1 MLRMGAGGLKAR
13 HGSLD
18 WRPQGWDGWG
28 PAAELGHR
36 SSQLLKMM
44 LQVPV
49 ALLEVRDGV
58 QV

>member
-1 MLRMGAGGLKAR
+1 MLRVGAGGLKAR
-13 HGSLD
+13 KSRLEAK
-18 WRPQGWDGWG
+18 GWDGWG
-28 PAAELGHR
+28 PTAELGHR

>member
-1 MLRMGAGGLKAR
+1 MLRVGTGGLKAR
-13 HGSLD
+13 QGSLD

-28 PAAELGHR
+28 QTAELGHR

-44 LQVPV
+44 LQVPM
-49 ALLEVRDGV
+49 ALLEVRNGV

>member
-1 MLRMGAGGLKAR
+1 MGTGGLKAR
-13 HGSLD
+13 QGSLD

-28 PAAELGHR
+28 QTAELGHR

-44 LQVPV
+44 LQVPM
-49 ALLEVRDGV
+49 ALLEVRNGV